1 MSDIRHYRCLML
13 TSDAGLA
20 KALDSAIIGFLTAV
34 NGRGQPQ
41 TSPVWYIRDGED
53 LVVYNRPTA
62 ARLRS
67 IANNNRVAFNL
78 RADGGA
84 RSGISLEGTAV
95 VDSDLPT
102 AVDFPGYV
110 DRYRGE
116 IADLGWTPESFSTD
130 YSIGLRITV
139 TRVRSWGVEKLD
151 VDEIG

>member
-1 MSDIRHYRCLML
+1 ML
-13 TSDAGLA
+13 TSNTGLA

-67 IANNNRVAFNL
+67 IVGNNRVAFNL
-78 RADGGA
+78 RADRRA
-84 RSGISLEGTAV
+84 MSGISLEGTAV
-95 VDSDLPT
+95 VDSDLPS

-110 DRYRGE
+110 DRYGEE
-116 IADLGWTPESFSTD
+116 IARLGWTPESFSTD
-130 YSIGLRITV
+130 YSVGLRITV
-139 TRVRSWGVEKLD
+139 TRVRNWGVEKLNAG
-151 VDEIG
+151 ELG

>member
-78 RADGGA
+78 RADRGA

-110 DRYRGE
+110 DRYGGE

-130 YSIGLRITV
+130 YPVGLRITV

>member
-1 MSDIRHYRCLML
+1 ML
-13 TSDAGLA
+13 TSETGLA

-67 IANNNRVAFNL
+67 IVVNNRVAFNL
-78 RADGGA
+78 RADRRA
-84 RSGISLEGTAV
+84 MSGISLEGTAV
-95 VDSDLPT
+95 FDSDLPP

-110 DRYRGE
+110 DRYGEE
-116 IADLGWTPESFSTD
+116 IARLGWTPESFSTD
-130 YSIGLRITV
+130 YSVGLRITV
-139 TRVRSWGVEKLD
+139 TRVRNWGVEKLNAG
-151 VDEIG
+151 ELG